1 MGAKKCLFLYS
12 FLICWVKTTKLKIW
26 SFVHR
31 HSYYLL
37 PSLHCEVYT
46 PSLPSVPPSIS
57 VILLQPW
64 SYLISIIC
72 DNDIKTDLYQEII
85 ICYSDHNLGIV
96 LILLFASVDFP
107 PTPLQLP
114 YPPLSTPPHLP
125 HPSLSQLFLSISIPS
140 PQSHITVHCAA
151 NKVVLAGE
159 LFAWLDVHWYA
170 PIYKSLFVKIVSLA
184 IFSVKETTCFMF
196 VYFVKIPSGLASDRL
211 LTCSN

>member
-96 LILLFASVDFP
+96 LILLFASVDSPPPPTLLFP
-107 PTPLQLP
+107 PTP
-114 YPPLSTPPHLP
+114 PPFS
-125 HPSLSQLFLSISIPS
+125 SLSAVPLYFYPISSVSHYCTLCSKQGSLGRWIVCLVGCSLICTNLQVIVCENSFISNFLCERNNLFHVCIFCEN
-140 PQSHITVHCAA
+140 TVRSC
-151 NKVVLAGE
+151 K
-159 LFAWLDVHWYA
+159 W
-170 PIYKSLFVKIVSLA
+170 
-184 IFSVKETTCFMF
+184 
-196 VYFVKIPSGLASDRL
+196 
-211 LTCSN
+211 